1 MICLIRI
8 IFRMNIQ
15 HVLFVCFLSALC
27 GGDSGLVSARLNLYT
42 GAVGGSGTINCPLR
56 LSGSNKFFC
65 KEECK
70 AEDILIRTDGVTAH
84 SGRYSIK
91 YRNDSSERGT
101 LSVTITD
108 LTKSDSGRYRCGL
121 GQTLVPDSYIDF
133 EIRVSDAPL
142 GRNSSFIRTLAEGE
156 NITYGCSN
164 TVYRKKKFLCK
175 GDCKT
180 EEDILIETEENR
192 AQNGRYSI
200 EYKEGSLYELYMT
213 ITQATKSDTGWYKCG
228 YGRALSPDSSYKLP
242 ILVIDA
248 STPTP
253 TATPASAATQL
264 SNVLLYVIVTAVI
277 IVIILGLVLTI
288 ICIQRNT
295 KLDCWKTR
303 GNSDGK
309 NLEMAIYE
317 NCPPVSTGADYQSLD
332 PAIRNQDQT
341 YSTLKH
347 TQHT

>member
-1 MICLIRI
+1 MICLIGI
-8 IFRMNIQ
+8 KFKMNIQ

-42 GAVGGSGTINCPLR
+42 GAVGGSGTLECTLR

-65 KEECK
+65 KKECK
-70 AEDILIRTDGVTAH
+70 AEDILIKTDGVRAH

-91 YRNDSSERGT
+91 YRNDSPERGI
-101 LSVTITD
+101 LSVTITN

-121 GQTLVPDSYIDF
+121 GQTLVPGSYRDF

-142 GRNSSFIRTLAEGE
+142 GKNTVFIRTNTEGE
-156 NITYGCSN
+156 NITYGCSD
-164 TVYRKKKFLCK
+164 TVYGKKKFLCK

-180 EEDILIETEENR
+180 EEDILTETEENR

-200 EYKEGSLYELYMT
+200 EYKERSGLYMT

-248 STPTP
+248 STPTATTP
-253 TATPASAATQL
+253 TATPASATTQL
-264 SNVLLYVIVTAVI
+264 SDVLLYVIVTAVI

-303 GNSDGK
+303 GNSDDTNIEVTVFNSLFTLTVGTDV
-309 NLEMAIYE
+309 
-317 NCPPVSTGADYQSLD
+317 PVHKIIIRDD
-332 PAIRNQDQT
+332 P
-341 YSTLKH
+341 S
-347 TQHT
+347 